1 MHRAETK
8 PGRGLP
14 RHLQPGFQCAS
25 RDGHPNI
32 RPIKMQVIVRSQNG
46 WRKAA
51 RFAAE
56 SKWLAESR
64 AFCGRI
70 HPRNEC
76 RAASHSQT
84 IEKPP
89 LIHGDELGKRSKTA
103 SRSLQRRKTY
113 VNPPVISRCLP
124 RHPPRAHSSNER
136 RKPMPRIHANT
147 PRATKRRQTSAACY
161 SHTQS
166 ESLQFH

>member
-1 MHRAETK
+1 
-8 PGRGLP
+8 
-14 RHLQPGFQCAS
+14 
-25 RDGHPNI
+25 
-32 RPIKMQVIVRSQNG
+32 MQVIARSQND

-51 RFAAE
+51 RFAAG

-64 AFCGRI
+64 TFCGRI

-89 LIHGDELGKRSKTA
+89 LIHGDELGKHSKTA

-113 VNPPVISRCLP
+113 VNPPAIFRCPP
-124 RHPPRAHSSNER
+124 RHPPTLPSTTTCGFPAISRHPPRHPSRTHPSNGQ
-136 RKPMPRIHANT
+136 RKPISRIHANT
-147 PRATKRRQTSAACY
+147 PRATKRRQTSTACY

>member
-1 MHRAETK
+1 
-8 PGRGLP
+8 
-14 RHLQPGFQCAS
+14 
-25 RDGHPNI
+25 
-32 RPIKMQVIVRSQNG
+32 MQVIVRSQND
-46 WRKAA
+46 WRKLA
-51 RFAAE
+51 RFPTK

-64 AFCGRI
+64 TFCGRI

-76 RAASHSQT
+76 RAASRSQT

-89 LIHGDELGKRSKTA
+89 LIPGDELGKHSKTA

-113 VNPPVISRCLP
+113 GKTHVNPPVISQCPP
-124 RHPPRAHSSNER
+124 RHPSRLPPTTTCGFPAISRCPPRHPSRTHPSNEQ
-136 RKPMPRIHANT
+136 RKPIPRIHANT
-147 PRATKRRQTSAACY
+147 PQATKRRQTSTACY